1 MNSRRVRK
9 VKPKHTFM
17 QLSKP
22 KSLVQYRKSI
32 MHRIRCTLYKFINDF
47 WLDPKVTKGQDLKLF
62 LYFSHPRN
70 YYEIQALNLRL
81 KLLSFQKELTTCLS
95 ETVIVQ
101 GFLARSHGQLLRWE
115 NYEKKFNV
123 NK

>member
-1 MNSRRVRK
+1 
-9 VKPKHTFM
+9 
-17 QLSKP
+17 
-22 KSLVQYRKSI
+22 
-32 MHRIRCTLYKFINDF
+32 MHHIRCTIYKIIFDF

-70 YYEIQALNLRL
+70 YHETQALNLRL
-81 KLLSFQKELTTCLS
+81 KLLSLQQELTTCLS

-101 GFLARSHGQLLRWE
+101 GFLAKSHGQLLRWK